1 MTKTLKR
8 LIASVTFGLMLM
20 SGVALAHPN
29 HKVMGTVTMI
39 AADHV
44 MLKDKAGKEHTIKL
58 AKTTKVTRNKKAMK
72 ADKSQMTHKA
82 VGVVRKVD
90 AKAGTVTIDHEPV
103 KSMNWPKM
111 AMTFQVKDKTM
122 LEKTP
127 EGKKVEFEFEARGK
141 DHVITSLK

>member
-8 LIASVTFGLMLM
+8 LMTSITLGLLLM
-20 SGVALAHPN
+20 GGVALAHPN

-72 ADKSQMTHKA
+72 AADIKVGTRIVVTA
-82 VGVVRKVD
+82 VSDEDLTAKVIEVG
-90 AKAGTVTIDHEPV
+90 AAPAATK
-103 KSMNWPKM
+103 
-111 AMTFQVKDKTM
+111 
-122 LEKTP
+122 
-127 EGKKVEFEFEARGK
+127 
-141 DHVITSLK
+141 